1 VTEVRAAGAS
11 RTYPARRPEPS
22 IPSVAGHGSGAEL
35 ARTTLAVVEVPYTAW
50 RRPLLAR
57 RPLPAELG
65 ALVADTVGHRS
76 AHVAR

>member
-1 VTEVRAAGAS
+1 MTEVRAA
-11 RTYPARRPEPS
+11 ARRPHLPGA
-22 IPSVAGHGSGAEL
+22 PAGTVGRRYGSGAEQE
-35 ARTTLAVVEVPYTAW
+35 RTTFALVDIPYTAC

-57 RPLPAELG
+57 RPLPAELD